1 MNKPHKKLTVWQK
14 AMDLVLKVYTITS
27 RFPKSEVYGLTS
39 QTRRAAI
46 SIPSNIAEGASRRT
60 KKEFLQF
67 LYIAKG
73 SLSELDTQLELAKG
87 LGFFS
92 LESWEALDGEMVDI
106 DKMISGL
113 IRHQKGE

>member
-1 MNKPHKKLTVWQK
+1 
-14 AMDLVLKVYTITS
+14 MDLVLKVYKITS
-27 RFPKSEVYGLTS
+27 SFPKSEVYGLTS

-60 KKEFLQF
+60 KREFLQF

-73 SLSELDTQLELAKG
+73 SLSELDTQFELAER
-87 LGFFS
+87 LGYLS
-92 LESWEALDGEMVDI
+92 TSYWDRLNEEMTDI